1 MGRLLNSTHSA
12 ANSRNCFAGSSKP
25 PASMGSLFSFRT
37 ESRARSSPRNPQAVR
52 QQSRTDR

>member
-37 ESRARSSPRNPQAVR
+37 AESR
-52 QQSRTDR
+52 DRR